1 MPIALTLAGLWAERV
16 TRAFWPVWTVLFVG
30 LAPLI
35 MGWQDSLPLEV
46 VWGFAVVVVLALG
59 WAFWH
64 GVRGF
69 RTPSRDEALARVD
82 ARLPGR
88 PIAALEDQQAI
99 GAGDAASETV
109 WRVHLQR
116 MSDRTRDARP
126 VEPDLRLSR
135 ADPFG
140 LRYIALLVLVVAL
153 MFGSL
158 LRVGSVVEAGVGGTG
173 QIATGPVW
181 EGWVE
186 PPGYTGKPTL
196 YLADLQGQAIRAPEG
211 ALITVRLYGE
221 VGELTVAE
229 TVSGRAGEVPPAS
242 DVQQSFEVAQ
252 SGRLEILGEGG
263 ATWDVVM
270 VPDEAPM
277 VELAGPVEVEASGE
291 MAQPFRASDD
301 HGVFAGEAR
310 IELDLAAVDRR
321 HGLAVDPDPREALIV
336 DLPMP
341 FSGDRAEFEESLIDD
356 FSQHPWANLPVT
368 LTLTVEDAVGQS
380 GSSPAETVPLP
391 GRRFFQPVAKAVI
404 EQRRDL
410 LWSKANAP
418 RVAMVLRAVSHRPDE
433 LFNNETSYLRLR
445 VTLRRLEA
453 EMEDGLSD
461 TAQQEIAQALWD
473 LAILLEDGSLADA
486 RERLERAQDRLAEA
500 MRNGASDEE
509 IQELMD
515 ELRAAMDEYMRMLAE
530 NAEPGEDG
538 TDQPDSGQENRQV
551 SQSEIDALMDRIQE
565 LMEEGRMAEAQ
576 ELMEQLNQMM
586 ENMRVT
592 RGEGGDG
599 PRTPGEQSM
608 QDLAETLRD
617 QQQLNDD
624 AFRELQEQFNQGQ
637 QQGQQGQQQGQQ
649 GQQQGQQGQQQGQQ
663 GQQQGQQPGG
673 EDQPGQGQQQG
684 QQGQGLGQGDNSQ
697 QGMTGEGGQG
707 GEATGEGSLA
717 DRQNAL
723 RQGLNQLRN
732 ALPGLDGEAADR
744 AGEALGRAEDAMEGA
759 EDALRDGEM
768 AEAIDRQSEAM
779 DALRDGMRNLGE
791 ALAENQSE
799 DLQEGQ
805 GTQTGR
811 ADGRPEPGRRD
822 PLGRQMG
829 NSGQFGS
836 DENMLQ
842 DEDVYRRAEELLKE
856 LRDRSADQER
866 PDLELDYLKRLLE
879 RF

>member
-1 MPIALTLAGLWAERV
+1 MPIALTRIGLWAERI

-35 MGWQDSLPLEV
+35 MGWQDRLPLEL
-46 VWGFAVVVVLALG
+46 VWGFAVLVVLALG
-59 WAFWH
+59 WTLWR

-69 RTPSRDEALARVD
+69 RVPTRDEAVARVD

-116 MSDRTRDARP
+116 MADRTRDARP

-135 ADPFG
+135 SDPFG
-140 LRYIALLVLVVAL
+140 LRYIALLVFVVAL

-158 LRVGSVVEAGVGGTG
+158 LRVGSVVEAGIGGTG

-196 YLADLQGQAIRAPEG
+196 YLADLQGRAIRAPQG
-211 ALITVRLYGE
+211 SLITVRLYGE

-229 TVSGRAGEVPPAS
+229 TVSGRTGEVPPAS

-252 SGRLEILGEGG
+252 SGRLEIMGDGG
-263 ATWDVVM
+263 AAWDVVM
-270 VPDEAPM
+270 LPDEAPI

-310 IELDLAAVDRR
+310 IDLDLGAVDRR
-321 HGLAVDPDPREALIV
+321 HGLAVDPDPREALVV

-341 FSGDRAEFEESLIDD
+341 FSGDRADFEERLIDD

-380 GSSPAETVPLP
+380 GSSTPETMRLP

-410 LWSKANAP
+410 LWSKANAS

-453 EMEDGLSD
+453 EMEGGLSD
-461 TAQQEIAQALWD
+461 AAQEEIAQALWD

-486 RERLERAQDRLAEA
+486 RERLERAQERLAEA

-530 NAEPGEDG
+530 NAEPGENG
-538 TDQPDSGQENRQV
+538 TDQPDSGEENLQI
-551 SQSEIDALMDRIQE
+551 SQSEIDALLDRIQE

-592 RGEGGDG
+592 QGEGGDG
-599 PRTPGEQSM
+599 PQTPGEQSM

-624 AFRELQEQFNQGQ
+624 SFRELQERFNQGQ
-637 QQGQQGQQQGQQ
+637 PGQQGQQGQQPE
-649 GQQQGQQGQQQGQQ
+649 

-673 EDQPGQGQQQG
+673 EDQPGQGQQG

-732 ALPGLDGEAADR
+732 ALPGLDGDAADR

-759 EDALRDGEM
+759 EDALREGDM

-791 ALAENQSE
+791 ALAENQRE
-799 DLQEGQ
+799 QLEEGQ

-842 DEDVYRRAEELLKE
+842 GEDIYRRAEELLKE

-866 PDLELDYLKRLLE
+866 PELELDYLKRLLE